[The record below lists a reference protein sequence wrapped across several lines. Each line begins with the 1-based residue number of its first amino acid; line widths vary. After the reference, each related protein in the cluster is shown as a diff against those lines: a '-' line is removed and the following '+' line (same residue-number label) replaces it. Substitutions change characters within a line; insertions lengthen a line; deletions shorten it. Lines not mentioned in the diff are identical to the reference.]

1 MDKSKVLIILIWTII
16 IYKLGVCEFGKNLY
30 LDIFWDFINNDN

>member
-1 MDKSKVLIILIWTII
+1 MSVTFDQF
-16 IYKLGVCEFGKNLY
+16 YGQLGVCDIGKKY